1 MTVPLIVCSCC
12 TINDSCTILHRS
24 LNNVCFVPVYY
35 PEVPMLSQVKADPGD
50 EGKDQLDVANES
62 SDSSKGFNLPDIENL
77 LEESKTEQS
86 QVDTKDSVSNLSI
99 ESFYRIFIFKA
110 H

>member
-1 MTVPLIVCSCC
+1 MFPLYTQLLTMNFLDV
-12 TINDSCTILHRS
+12 L
-24 LNNVCFVPVYY
+24 FVPVYY

-86 QVDTKDSVSNLSI
+86 QVDTKDSVSTLSI